1 MILDHPFYQPAY
13 YSTIFL
19 IVIGVIIAIL
29 NMANPL
35 SSLKHLPCPAGDNCT
50 AFQCLFKHDRDHD
63 RAEASNTKLA
73 QRPQVNENSPFER
86 EEGPRKRLKLS
97 QSASPVPHGATL
109 LRQGQQEETLRDVP
123 STAETSNLL
132 SQSKPATATK
142 PISPP
147 PVERHAHISVEQV
160 DRNSASSSQAKP
172 QGSLTKTSLSLAST
186 IKASDPVKAPVKAAP
201 KKPESLNPR
210 LLKKSPAQHEM
221 RLKLVKALHEQYTRL
236 NNELKQDPNNKGSK
250 LVLSEQEVIVRVLD
264 EEQDT
269 ALKKP
274 AVYGNSLKNQI
285 MRYKRMSV
293 AQWKEERTKVLQEAN
308 KEMVKEKLDPSQPIV
323 TGLTI
328 PQEVVFVKRLIRN
341 LEDLQQFGYI
351 TTIPSEEDIRNSRE
365 AVESSGNTETCDRCT
380 RRFQVFPGRR
390 QEDGALASNG
400 SCTHHPG
407 KMYFGNRLP
416 NGRPQGPKKYRCC
429 HQNVDDKESA
439 GCTTGDTHVFK
450 TTDPKRLASV
460 LNFADTPANPNVP
473 TDRAISFDCEMG
485 YTVYGMELI
494 RLTAVSW
501 PNGEELLDVL
511 VQPVGE
517 TLDLNTR
524 YSGVRAE
531 DMVNAERWK
540 PGDDFQP
547 TVVPSS
553 DPAQPA
559 QRKLKL
565 VPSPK
570 AARDLLFSLMSPDT
584 PLIGHGTENDLNAVR
599 IVHPSVIDTVLLYP
613 HKRGLPVRNG
623 LKALT
628 EMHLGRK
635 IQLDAIDEKGVP
647 EGHDSAED
655 ARAAGDLVKLK
666 VRDEWRKL
674 RWEGWKLSDSGEF
687 VSPGD
692 EGWTI
697 VGAKKGG
704 GS

>member
-1 MILDHPFYQPAY
+1 
-13 YSTIFL
+13 
-19 IVIGVIIAIL
+19 
-29 NMANPL
+29 
-35 SSLKHLPCPAGDNCT
+35 
-50 AFQCLFKHDRDHD
+50 
-63 RAEASNTKLA
+63 
-73 QRPQVNENSPFER
+73 
-86 EEGPRKRLKLS
+86 
-97 QSASPVPHGATL
+97 
-109 LRQGQQEETLRDVP
+109 
-123 STAETSNLL
+123 
-132 SQSKPATATK
+132 
-142 PISPP
+142 
-147 PVERHAHISVEQV
+147 
-160 DRNSASSSQAKP
+160 
-172 QGSLTKTSLSLAST
+172 
-186 IKASDPVKAPVKAAP
+186 
-201 KKPESLNPR
+201 
-210 LLKKSPAQHEM
+210 
-221 RLKLVKALHEQYTRL
+221 
-236 NNELKQDPNNKGSK
+236 
-250 LVLSEQEVIVRVLD
+250 
-264 EEQDT
+264 
-269 ALKKP
+269 
-274 AVYGNSLKNQI
+274 
-285 MRYKRMSV
+285 
-293 AQWKEERTKVLQEAN
+293 
-308 KEMVKEKLDPSQPIV
+308 
-323 TGLTI
+323 
-328 PQEVVFVKRLIRN
+328 
-341 LEDLQQFGYI
+341 
-351 TTIPSEEDIRNSRE
+351 
-365 AVESSGNTETCDRCT
+365 
-380 RRFQVFPGRR
+380 
-390 QEDGALASNG
+390 
-400 SCTHHPG
+400 
-407 KMYFGNRLP
+407 
-416 NGRPQGPKKYRCC
+416 
-429 HQNVDDKESA
+429 
-439 GCTTGDTHVFK
+439 
-450 TTDPKRLASV
+450 
-460 LNFADTPANPNVP
+460 
-473 TDRAISFDCEMG
+473 MG